1 MESSQKLLLINELE
15 NMSKFIL
22 QYFEITTI
30 IGNTHQSFI
39 LDSVVSDYICP
50 IVKLVNGKSSTDIPK
65 RMKKWQ
71 R

>member
-1 MESSQKLLLINELE
+1 MLLINELE
-15 NMSKFIL
+15 NMSKLVL

-30 IGNTHQSFI
+30 IGNFHQSFI
-39 LDSVVSDYICP
+39 LDSDVYVYRCP
-50 IVKLVNGKSSTDIPK
+50 IVKLVNGKSSTDIPE